1 MIDLSREVEL
11 TTGKREHAG
20 LVSMV
25 HMALSDAFARDPLMA
40 YDVVMRAR
48 EPNYKFFGSAEERA
62 KRLAILDDNGV
73 MHGSVRNIILAAVT
87 GDGLDMQ
94 LHSPIKPPELGKPI
108 DRLDSDAGTG

>member
-1 MIDLSREVEL
+1 MVDMNREVEL
-11 TTGKREHAG
+11 TTGQREHAG
-20 LVSMV
+20 LVAVV
-25 HMALSDAFARDPLMA
+25 HMALSHAFATDPLMA

-62 KRLAILDDNGV
+62 KRAALVDDNGV

-94 LHSPIKPPELGKPI
+94 LRSPIKP
-108 DRLDSDAGTG
+108 S